1 MFRRKIDNK
10 AQVVGEYAFLIALI
24 VAVLVGFQL
33 VGKRTMSSKMN
44 DAFNHTPAPVDV
56 GGRTFEFSG
65 GQFESGAKQSLSNR
79 QEQSNSSESITGGKT
94 STKVNSTLNAT
105 ENTEV
110 GWFDSEEATT
120 NTGGSNSGSTTPA
133 GN

>member
-1 MFRRKIDNK
+1 MFRIKVGNQ
-10 AQVVGEYAFLIALI
+10 AQVVGEYAFLVALI

-33 VGKRTMSSKMN
+33 VGKRTMTGKMN

-65 GQFESGAKQSLSNR
+65 DQYESGAKKSTANR
-79 QEQSNSSESITGGKT
+79 QEKSNSTDIYNSGVAT
-94 STKVNSTLNAT
+94 TKSNSTINAT

-110 GWFDSEEATT
+110 GWFDSQATT
-120 NTGGSNSGSTTPA
+120 TNPGGATSGGAAPTGN
-133 GN
+133 